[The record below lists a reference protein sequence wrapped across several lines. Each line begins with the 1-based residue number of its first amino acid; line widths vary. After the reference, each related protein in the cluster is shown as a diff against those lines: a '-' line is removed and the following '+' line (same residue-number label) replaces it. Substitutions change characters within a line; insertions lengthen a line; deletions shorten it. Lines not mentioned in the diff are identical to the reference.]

1 MKCPQIHALLAT
13 SLDEPLRPAEQAEV
27 DAHLLQCPD
36 CVRWLTEKVLVVE
49 VLRRVGKIEEAE
61 LPPPVPEHLVRRV
74 LAAHRA
80 AMVEHKKGR
89 KSG

>member
-1 MKCPQIHALLAT
+1 MKCPGIHALLAS
-13 SLDEPLRPAEQAEV
+13 SLDEPLPPAEQAEV
-27 DAHLLQCPD
+27 DAHLGNCPA
-36 CVRWLTEKVLVVE
+36 CVRWLTETVLVVE
-49 VLRRVGKIEEAE
+49 VLRRVGHIEEEE

-80 AMVEHKKGR
+80 AMAEHKKGR